1 MPTPAAGSELRTALT
16 KGTEITPSGVADGAG
31 SGGLFNASGRAT
43 RLRASPLFS
52 IGPGQPGPA
61 LRRGALIAVPVGAAL
76 VVELGFGAPTE
87 GAIATGAMFAG
98 FAGLDAPAG
107 PRAAWQAAA
116 SPLIGL
122 MAALGILSSQSAPL
136 AVATMALVG
145 AAAGYCFSYS
155 LRLAIF
161 GLVAALTLLVSQGLF
176 LEADETL
183 PALLWG
189 TVGGLTQVVWSLLV
203 WVVVDRCARG
213 EPSGW
218 DRHAVTATFAANL
231 SLGSE
236 NLRHAIRFGV
246 SLAVGVAAY
255 RAFDMDNH
263 GFWIPLTILFVMR
276 PDRDETYL
284 RLVLRAVGTVL
295 GLVLAT
301 TISKSLGGNDAVIV
315 VVLTVATALAL
326 GLLTVQYA
334 LFTASITVYV
344 VLLTDAL
351 GEPTWEADKLRLI
364 GTAIGLLIT
373 FLAFVVWPDPERGR
387 DLRFRVLRPPPD
399 PPGPPAR

>member
-1 MPTPAAGSELRTALT
+1 MPTPAAGSELRAALSKT
-16 KGTEITPSGVADGAG
+16 PEITPRPAAASAG
-31 SGGLFNASGRAT
+31 QGGLFNVSGRAT
-43 RLRASPLFS
+43 RLRASPLFA
-52 IGPGQPGPA
+52 IGPGEPRSS

-76 VVELGFGAPTE
+76 IVELGFNAPTK

-116 SPLIGL
+116 APVIGL
-122 MAALGILSSQSAPL
+122 MAALGILSSQTAP
-136 AVATMALVG
+136 AAIVSMALVG
-145 AAAGYCFSYS
+145 ALAGYCFSYS

-176 LEADETL
+176 LEVDDVL
-183 PALLWG
+183 PGLLWG
-189 TVGGLTQVVWSLLV
+189 TVGGLAQVLWSLIV

-218 DRHAVTATFAANL
+218 DSGAVAAAFSSNF
-231 SLGSE
+231 SLASE
-236 NLRHAIRFGV
+236 NFRHAIRFGA
-246 SLAVGVAAY
+246 SLAVGVAVY
-255 RAFDMDNH
+255 RIFDMDNH

-301 TISKSLGGNDAVIV
+301 AVAEALGYSDAVV
-315 VVLTVATALAL
+315 VIVLTAATALAF

-334 LFTASITVYV
+334 LFTMAITVYV
-344 VLLTDAL
+344 VLLTDTL
-351 GEPTWEADKLRLI
+351 GEPIWEADKLRLI
-364 GTAIGLLIT
+364 GTALGLLIT
-373 FLAFVVWPDPERGR
+373 FLAFVAWPDPERKR
-387 DLRFRVLRPPPD
+387 PAIRVLGPPAD
-399 PPGPPAR
+399 PPGPAAR

>member
-1 MPTPAAGSELRTALT
+1 LSKTP
-16 KGTEITPSGVADGAG
+16 EITPRPATAGAG
-31 SGGLFNASGRAT
+31 EGGLFNASGRAMQ
-43 RLRASPLFS
+43 LRASPLFA
-52 IGPGQPGPA
+52 IGPGKPGPS
-61 LRRGALIAVPVGAAL
+61 LRRGALIAVPVGL
-76 VVELGFGAPTE
+76 SLIVELGFDAPTK
-87 GAIATGAMFAG
+87 GAIATGAMFGG

-116 SPLIGL
+116 APLIGA
-122 MAALGILSSQSAPL
+122 MAALGILTSQSAPV
-136 AVATMALVG
+136 AVATMGLVG
-145 AAAGYCFSYS
+145 ATAGYFFSYS

-176 LEADETL
+176 LPVEDAL

-189 TVGGLTQVVWSLLV
+189 TVGGLAQVLWSLIV
-203 WVVVDRCARG
+203 WAAVDRCRRG

-218 DRHAVTATFAANL
+218 DRKAVVAALRSNFNL
-231 SLGSE
+231 ESE
-236 NLRHAIRFGV
+236 TCRHAIRLGT
-246 SLAVGVAAY
+246 SLAVGVAVY
-255 RAFDMDNH
+255 RVFDMDNH

-284 RLVLRAVGTVL
+284 RVVLRAVGTVL
-295 GLVLAT
+295 GLVIAT
-301 TISKSLGGNDAVIV
+301 LIFETLGFSDAVV
-315 VVLTVATALAL
+315 VVALTAATALAL

-344 VLLTDAL
+344 VVLTDAL

-373 FLAFVVWPDPERGR
+373 FLAFVLWPDPERGR

-399 PPGPPAR
+399 PSGPAAR

>member
-1 MPTPAAGSELRTALT
+1 VTKTPEITSRSTPANG
-16 KGTEITPSGVADGAG
+16 GDGR
-31 SGGLFNASGRAT
+31 LFNASGRAT

-52 IGPGQPGPA
+52 IGPGEPGPS

-76 VVELGFGAPTE
+76 IVELGFNAPTK

-116 SPLIGL
+116 APVIGL
-122 MAALGILSSQSAPL
+122 MAALGILASQTAPT
-136 AVATMALVG
+136 AVVSMALVG

-155 LRLAIF
+155 LRLAIY

-176 LEADETL
+176 LAGDEAL

-189 TVGGLTQVVWSLLV
+189 TVGGLTQVLWSLIV
-203 WVVVDRCARG
+203 WVVADRCRRG

-218 DRHAVTATFAANL
+218 DRRAVTAAFGSNFTL
-231 SLGSE
+231 KSE
-236 NLRHAIRFGV
+236 NLRHAIRLGA
-246 SLAVGVAAY
+246 SLAVGVAVY
-255 RAFDMDNH
+255 RVFDMDNH

-284 RLVLRAVGTVL
+284 RVVLRAAGTVL
-295 GLVLAT
+295 GLLVAT
-301 TISKSLGGNDAVIV
+301 GIAEALGYSDVVVVI
-315 VVLTVATALAL
+315 VLTVATALAL

-334 LFTASITVYV
+334 LFTAAITVYV

-364 GTAIGLLIT
+364 GTAVGLLIT
-373 FLAFVVWPDPERGR
+373 FLAFLLWPDPERGR
-387 DLRFRVLRPPPD
+387 DLRFRVLRPPAD
-399 PPGPPAR
+399 PPGPAAR

>member
-1 MPTPAAGSELRTALT
+1 VTKTP
-16 KGTEITPSGVADGAG
+16 EITPSQMPAERARGR
-31 SGGLFNASGRAT
+31 LYNASGRAM
-43 RLRASPLFS
+43 RLRASPLFR
-52 IGPGQPGPA
+52 IGPGAPGPS
-61 LRRGALIAVPVGAAL
+61 LRRGALIAVPVGLAL
-76 VVELGFGAPTE
+76 IVELGFDAPTK

-116 SPLIGL
+116 APLVGL
-122 MAALGILSSQSAPL
+122 MAALGILTSQSAPL

-155 LRLAIF
+155 LRLAIY

-176 LEADETL
+176 LETGDAL

-189 TVGGLTQVVWSLLV
+189 TVGGLTQVLWSLLV
-203 WVVVDRCARG
+203 WVVAERCARG

-218 DRHAVTATFAANL
+218 DAVAVAAAFSSNFT
-231 SLGSE
+231 LGSE
-236 NLRHAIRFGV
+236 NLRHALRFGA
-246 SLAVGVAAY
+246 SLALGVGVY

-284 RLVLRAVGTVL
+284 RTVLRVVGTVL
-295 GLVLAT
+295 GLILAT
-301 TISKSLGGNDAVIV
+301 LVSETLGYSDAVVV
-315 VVLTVATALAL
+315 VVLTAATALAL

-334 LFTASITVYV
+334 LFTGAITVYV
-344 VLLTDAL
+344 VVLTDAL

-364 GTAIGLLIT
+364 GTAVGLAIT
-373 FLAFVVWPDPERGR
+373 FLAFVAWPDPERGR
-387 DLRFRVLRPPPD
+387 DLRFSVLRPPPD
-399 PPGPPAR
+399 PPGPGAR

>member
-1 MPTPAAGSELRTALT
+1 VTKTP
-16 KGTEITPSGVADGAG
+16 EITPRPEPGGDA
-31 SGGLFNASGRAT
+31 GGLFNASGRAT
-43 RLRASPLFS
+43 RLRASPLFA
-52 IGPGQPGPA
+52 IGPGEPGPS
-61 LRRGALIAVPVGAAL
+61 LRRGALIALPVGAAL
-76 VVELGFGAPTE
+76 IVELGFDAPTE

-116 SPLIGL
+116 APLIGL
-122 MAALGILSSQSAPL
+122 MAALGILSAQTAPT
-136 AVATMALVG
+136 AVAAMALVG

-155 LRLAIF
+155 LRLAIY

-176 LEADETL
+176 LELDETL

-189 TVGGLTQVVWSLLV
+189 TVGGLTQVLWSLV
-203 WVVVDRCARG
+203 IWVVVDRCRRH

-218 DRHAVTATFAANL
+218 DRSAVAAAFRSNFT
-231 SLGSE
+231 LGSE
-236 NLRHAIRFGV
+236 NMRHAIRFGA
-246 SLAVGVAAY
+246 SLAVGVAVY

-284 RLVLRAVGTVL
+284 RLILRAAGTVL
-295 GLVLAT
+295 GLFLAT
-301 TISKSLGGNDAVIV
+301 AIAETFGYSDAVV
-315 VVLTVATALAL
+315 VIVLTTATALAL

-334 LFTASITVYV
+334 LFTAAITVYV

-364 GTAIGLLIT
+364 GTAVGLLVT
-373 FLAFVVWPDPERGR
+373 FMAFVLWPDPERGR
-387 DLRFRVLRPPPD
+387 DLRFTVLRSPPD
-399 PPGPPAR
+399 PPGPRDR

>member
-16 KGTEITPSGVADGAG
+16 KTPQITPSQTAAEAG
-31 SGGLFNASGRAT
+31 SDGLFNASGRAL
-43 RLRASPLFS
+43 RLRASPLFA
-52 IGPGQPGPA
+52 IGPGEPRPA
-61 LRRGALIAVPVGAAL
+61 LRRGALIAIPVGL
-76 VVELGFGAPTE
+76 SLIVELGFGAPTK
-87 GAIATGAMFAG
+87 GTIATGAMFAG
-98 FAGLDAPAG
+98 FAGLDAPAR

-116 SPLIGL
+116 APLIGV
-122 MAALGILSSQSAPL
+122 MAAVGILTSQSAPL

-145 AAAGYCFSYS
+145 AVAGYCFSYS

-176 LEADETL
+176 LEADEAL
-183 PALLWG
+183 PGLLWG
-189 TVGGLTQVVWSLLV
+189 TVGGLTQVLWSLVV
-203 WVVVDRCARG
+203 WVVVDRCRRG

-218 DRHAVTATFAANL
+218 DRRAVAAAFRSNL
-231 SLGSE
+231 SLRSE
-236 NLRHAIRFGV
+236 NLRHALRFGA
-246 SLAVGVAAY
+246 SLAVGVAVY
-255 RAFDMDNH
+255 RVFDMDNH

-284 RLVLRAVGTVL
+284 RTVLRAVGTVV
-295 GLVLAT
+295 GLILAT
-301 TISKSLGGNDAVIV
+301 LIAETLGYSDVVVV

-344 VLLTDAL
+344 VVLTDAL

-373 FLAFVVWPDPERGR
+373 FLAFVVWPDPEQGR
-387 DLRFRVLRPPPD
+387 DLKFRVLRPPPD
-399 PPGPPAR
+399 PPGPAAR

>member
-1 MPTPAAGSELRTALT
+1 VTKSPENSPGELSTDPSAGRLY
-16 KGTEITPSGVADGAG
+16 
-31 SGGLFNASGRAT
+31 NASGLAT
-43 RLRASPLFS
+43 RLRSSGLVA
-52 IGPGQPGPA
+52 IGPGKPGPA
-61 LRRGALIAVPVGAAL
+61 LRRGALIAVPVGLSLA
-76 VVELGFGAPTE
+76 VELGFNAPTQ

-116 SPLIGL
+116 APLIGA
-122 MAALGILSSQSAPL
+122 MAALGILTSQLAPL
-136 AVATMALVG
+136 AVLTMALVG

-155 LRLAIF
+155 LRLAIY

-176 LEADETL
+176 LEVEDAL

-189 TVGGLTQVVWSLLV
+189 TVGGLGQVLWSLIV
-203 WVVVDRCARG
+203 WVMVDRCRRR

-218 DRHAVTATFAANL
+218 DGAAVRAAFSSNFTLASETCRHAL
-231 SLGSE
+231 
-236 NLRHAIRFGV
+236 RFGA
-246 SLAVGVAAY
+246 SLAVGVAIY

-284 RLVLRAVGTVL
+284 RVVLRAIGTVL
-295 GLVLAT
+295 GLIIAT
-301 TISKSLGGNDAVIV
+301 AIFETLGFSNAVVV

-344 VLLTDAL
+344 VVLTDAL

-364 GTAIGLLIT
+364 GTVIGLLIT
-373 FLAFVVWPDPERGR
+373 FLAFVFWPDPKQGR
-387 DLRFRVLRPPPD
+387 DLRFRVLRAPADPPD
-399 PPGPPAR
+399 PPAR

>member
-1 MPTPAAGSELRTALT
+1 MPTPAAGSELRTALS
-16 KGTEITPSGVADGAG
+16 KAIEITPSGTAEGG
-31 SGGLFNASGRAT
+31 GTGGLFDVSGRAT
-43 RLRASPLFS
+43 RLAASPLFA
-52 IGPGQPGPA
+52 IGPGEPGPA

-76 VVELGFGAPTE
+76 AVELGFGAPTQ

-98 FAGLDAPAG
+98 FAGLDAPSG

-116 SPLIGL
+116 APLVGL

-136 AVATMALVG
+136 AVLTMALVG

-155 LRLAIF
+155 LRLAIY
-161 GLVAALTLLVSQGLF
+161 GLVGALTLLVSQGLF
-176 LEADETL
+176 LEASETA

-203 WVVVDRCARG
+203 WVCVDRCQRG
-213 EPSGW
+213 QPSGW
-218 DRHAVTATFAANL
+218 DGRAIKKAFAENL
-231 SLGSE
+231 SLDSE

-255 RAFDMDNH
+255 RVFDMDNH

-295 GLVLAT
+295 GLVVAT
-301 TISKSLGGNDAVIV
+301 TLSKSIGGDDAAVVI
-315 VVLTVATALAL
+315 VLTVATALAL

-399 PPGPPAR
+399 PPGPTAR

>member
-1 MPTPAAGSELRTALT
+1 VTKTP
-16 KGTEITPSGVADGAG
+16 EITPGEASADP
-31 SGGLFNASGRAT
+31 SVGGLYNASGLAT
-43 RLRASPLFS
+43 RLRASPLLS
-52 IGPGQPGPA
+52 IGPGRPGPS

-76 VVELGFGAPTE
+76 VVELGFDAPTQ
-87 GAIATGAMFAG
+87 GAIAAGAMFAG
-98 FAGLDAPAG
+98 FAGLDAPAA

-116 SPLIGL
+116 APLVGL
-122 MAALGILSSQSAPL
+122 MAALGIVTSQSAPVAVL
-136 AVATMALVG
+136 AMALVG
-145 AAAGYCFSYS
+145 ALAGYCFSYS
-155 LRLAIF
+155 LRLAIY

-176 LEADETL
+176 LAGDEAL

-189 TVGGLTQVVWSLLV
+189 TVGGLTQVLWSLLV
-203 WVVVDRCARG
+203 WIVVDRCRRG

-218 DRHAVTATFAANL
+218 DGRAVTVAFASNFTLA
-231 SLGSE
+231 SE
-236 NLRHAIRFGV
+236 NLRHAIRFGA
-246 SLAVGVAAY
+246 SLAIGVAVY

-284 RLVLRAVGTVL
+284 RLVLRAVGTAL
-295 GLVLAT
+295 GLILAT
-301 TISKSLGGNDAVIV
+301 AIAEAFGYSDAVV
-315 VVLTVATALAL
+315 VIVLTAATALAL

-334 LFTASITVYV
+334 LFTAAITVYV
-344 VLLTDAL
+344 VVLTDAL

-387 DLRFRVLRPPPD
+387 DLKFRVLRPPAD
-399 PPGPPAR
+399 PPGPLAR